1 MIVNMSKLTK
11 NRKLALEKLDKDKQY
26 TISEAAGLVKE
37 MTSTKFDSSV
47 DIDVRLG
54 VDPRKANQ
62 MVRGVVTL
70 PHGTGKDV
78 KVLVL
83 CTPEKVDEAKEAGAD
98 YVGLDDY
105 IEKIE
110 KGWTDMDVIITMPPV
125 MAKIGKLGRVLGP
138 RGLMP
143 NPKSGTVTME
153 IGKAVQDVKMGKID
167 FKVDKYGIVHTS
179 IGKISFPSEKI
190 ADNAREFINTIIKL
204 KPTAAKGTYIKS
216 IYLSSTMSPGVKLDP
231 KAIED

>member
-1 MIVNMSKLTK
+1 MTKLTK
-11 NRKLALEKLDKDKQY
+11 NRKLALEKIEEGRLYKL
-26 TISEAAGLVKE
+26 TEAATLLKDI
-37 MTSTKFDSSV
+37 TTTKFDASI

-70 PHGTGKDV
+70 PHGTGKQV

-83 CTPEKVDEAKEAGAD
+83 CTPDKESEAKEAGAN

-125 MAKIGKLGRVLGP
+125 MSKIGKLGKILGP

-143 NPKSGTVTME
+143 NPKSGTVTMD
-153 IGKAVQDVKMGKID
+153 IGRAVRDVKQGKID
-167 FKVDKYGIVHTS
+167 FKVDKFGIIHS
-179 IGKISFPSEKI
+179 RIGKISFNPEQI
-190 ADNAREFINTIIKL
+190 ADNIKEFITTIVRL
-204 KPTAAKGTYIKS
+204 KPSATKGTYIKS
-216 IYLSSTMSPGVKLDP
+216 ICLSSTMSPGIKLDT
-231 KAIED
+231 KILDE

>member
-1 MIVNMSKLTK
+1 MSKLTK

-26 TISEAAGLVKE
+26 SISEAAGLVKE
-37 MTSTKFDSSV
+37 MTKTKFDASV

-70 PHGTGKDV
+70 PHGTGKEV

-83 CTPEKVDEAKEAGAD
+83 CTPEKEDEAKEAGAD

-143 NPKSGTVTME
+143 NPKSGTVTMD
-153 IGKAVQDVKMGKID
+153 IGKAVSDVKMGKID

-179 IGKISFPSEKI
+179 IGKVSFTADKI
-190 ADNAREFINTIIKL
+190 TENAREFVNTIIKL
-204 KPTAAKGTYIKS
+204 KPSSAKGTYIRS
-216 IYLSSTMSPGVKLDP
+216 IYLSSTMSPGIKIDP
-231 KAIED
+231 KAIEEK

>member
-1 MIVNMSKLTK
+1 MSKLTK
-11 NRKLALEKLDKDKQY
+11 NRKLALEKLDKDKLY
-26 TISEAAGLVKE
+26 TIGEAAGLVKE
-37 MTSTKFDSSV
+37 MTSTKFDASV

-62 MVRGVVTL
+62 MVRGIVTL
-70 PHGTGKDV
+70 PNGTGKDV

-83 CTPEKVDEAKEAGAD
+83 CTPEKEDEAKEAGAD

-105 IEKIE
+105 IGKIE

-143 NPKSGTVTME
+143 NPKSGTVTMD
-153 IGKAVQDVKMGKID
+153 IGKAVKEVKMGKID
-167 FKVDKYGIVHTS
+167 FKVDKYGIIHTS
-179 IGKISFPSEKI
+179 IGKVSFSAEKI
-190 ADNAREFINTIIKL
+190 AENAREFINTIVKL
-204 KPTAAKGTYIKS
+204 KPSAAKGTYIKS
-216 IYLSSTMSPGVKLDP
+216 IYLSSTMSPGVKIDS
-231 KAIED
+231 KAIEE